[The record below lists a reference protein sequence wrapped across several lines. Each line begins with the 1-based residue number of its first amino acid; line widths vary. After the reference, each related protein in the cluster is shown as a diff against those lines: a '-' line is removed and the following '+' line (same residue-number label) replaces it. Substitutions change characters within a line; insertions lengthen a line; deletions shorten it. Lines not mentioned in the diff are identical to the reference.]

1 MIIKKAS
8 ALFWKSGRQSL
19 QESKMAKE
27 PEMVKAERLEEKL
40 AAGGKVETLDEM
52 PDEYREHLT
61 HLMMMQ
67 ADSELAGAFGYV
79 PWIMKS
85 PDIKETLQVA
95 QIVKDE
101 VRHARVM
108 YRLLEGLGVGVD
120 QYYQSHNFSLRVARD
135 DIGTERVAD
144 DKRVNIF
151 YYPIDTWYDFIM
163 FNFCMD
169 RGAGHQLEDSLDCSY
184 KPWCDGMEGIFK
196 EEAMH
201 MAHGDHWVEQ
211 LAQDDKTRD
220 QAQEALDRW
229 YPRTMNIFGR
239 ANSPKN
245 KIYRRLGLKKRDNDE
260 VRWAFAK
267 EIKSKCD
274 LYGLKAPSWQPEQH
288 KMTEEPFIPG

>member
-1 MIIKKAS
+1 MKIGS
-8 ALFWKSGRQSL
+8 R
-19 QESKMAKE
+19 EKE
-27 PEMVKAERLEEKL
+27 ERLAEKL
-40 AAGGKVETLDEM
+40 DSGGKVETQEEM
-52 PDEYREHLT
+52 TEEYREHLI

-79 PWIMKS
+79 PWIAKS
-85 PDIKETLQVA
+85 PDIQETLQVA

-108 YRLLEGLGVGVD
+108 YRLLEGLGVDVD
-120 QYYQSHNFSLRVARD
+120 AYYKKHNFALRVGRE

-151 YYPIDTWYDFIM
+151 YYPIETWQDFIM

-169 RGAGHQLEDSLDCSY
+169 RGAGHQLEDANDCSY
-184 KPWCDGMEGIFK
+184 KPWCDVMDGIFK

-201 MAHGDHWVEQ
+201 MAHGDQWVKR
-211 LAQDDKTRD
+211 LASDPRTKEMTQESLDK
-220 QAQEALDRW
+220 W

-239 ANSPKN
+239 AHSPKN
-245 KIYRRLGLKKRDNDE
+245 AIYRKLGLKKRDNDE
-260 VRWAFAK
+260 VRQAFAA
-267 EIKSKCD
+267 EIARKCAES
-274 LYGLKAPSWQPEQH
+274 GLKAPAWTPEEK

>member
-1 MIIKKAS
+1 MATKESDKIK
-8 ALFWKSGRQSL
+8 
-19 QESKMAKE
+19 
-27 PEMVKAERLEEKL
+27 EEKL
-40 AAGGKVETLDEM
+40 LEKLAKGGKCETVEEM
-52 PDEYREHLT
+52 PDEYRENLT
-61 HLMMMQ
+61 NLMMMQ

-85 PDIKETLQVA
+85 PDIKETLQVS

-108 YRLLEGLGVGVD
+108 YRLLEGIGIDVD
-120 QYYQSHNFSLRVARD
+120 DYYKKNNFSLRVD
-135 DIGTERVAD
+135 KEDIGTMRVAD

-151 YYPIDTWYDFIM
+151 YYPIETWYDFIM

-201 MAHGDHWVEQ
+201 MAHGDQWTEM
-211 LAQDDKTRD
+211 LAKDDKTHD
-220 QAQEALDRW
+220 EIQKALDKW

-239 ANSPKN
+239 KGSKKN
-245 KIYRRLGLKKRDNDE
+245 VIYRKWGLKKRDNDE
-260 VRWAFAK
+260 VRQAFAAD
-267 EIKSKCD
+267 IADKCAKF
-274 LYGLKAPSWQPEQH
+274 GLRVPDWKPEAH
-288 KMTEEPFIPG
+288 KMSEEPFIPG

>member
-1 MIIKKAS
+1 M
-8 ALFWKSGRQSL
+8 
-19 QESKMAKE
+19 SKLE
-27 PEMVKAERLEEKL
+27 PNRVREEKL
-40 AAGGKVETLDEM
+40 EQKLAKGQKIETLEEM
-52 PDEYREHLT
+52 SDDYRGHLT
-61 HLMMMQ
+61 NLMMMQ

-79 PWIMKS
+79 PWITKS

-108 YRLLEGLGVGVD
+108 YRLLEGVGVDVD
-120 QYYQSHNFSLRVARD
+120 QYYKDHNFNLRVD
-135 DIGTERVAD
+135 ESDIGTLRAAD

-151 YYPIDTWYDFIM
+151 YYPIETWYDFIM

-201 MAHGDHWVEQ
+201 MAHGDQWTEK
-211 LAQDDKTRD
+211 LSSDDKTHD
-220 QAQEALDRW
+220 KLQAALDKW

-239 ANSPKN
+239 KDSPKN
-245 KIYRRLGLKKRDNDE
+245 KIYRKLGLKKRDNDE
-260 VRWAFAK
+260 VRQAFAK
-267 EIKSKCD
+267 D
-274 LYGLKAPSWQPEQH
+274 VAGLCKKFHLRVPDWKPEAH
-288 KMTEEPFIPG
+288 KMSEEPFIPG

>member
-1 MIIKKAS
+1 
-8 ALFWKSGRQSL
+8 
-19 QESKMAKE
+19 MAKKMTPRE
-27 PEMVKAERLEEKL
+27 KDENLAEKL
-40 AAGGKVETLDEM
+40 ATGGKIETVEEM
-52 PDEYREHLT
+52 TDEYREHVT

-85 PDIKETLQVA
+85 PDIKETLQVS

-108 YRLLEGLGVGVD
+108 YRLLESVGVD
-120 QYYQSHNFSLRVARD
+120 VDSYYKSHNFSLRVESS

-151 YYPIDTWYDFIM
+151 YYPIETWYDFIM

-169 RGAGHQLEDSLDCSY
+169 RGAGHQLEDSLECSY
-184 KPWCDGMEGIFK
+184 KPWCEGMEGIFK

-201 MAHGDHWVEQ
+201 MAHGDQWTQ
-211 LAQDDKTRD
+211 KLAQDPATRD
-220 QAQEALDRW
+220 ATQEALNRW

-245 KIYRRLGLKKRDNDE
+245 KIYRKLGLKKRDNDD
-260 VRWAFAK
+260 VRHSFAK
-267 EIKSKCD
+267 DVEAKCA
-274 LYGLKAPSWQPEQH
+274 LFGLKVPEWQPVQG

>member
-1 MIIKKAS
+1 MT
-8 ALFWKSGRQSL
+8 L
-19 QESKMAKE
+19 Q
-27 PEMVKAERLEEKL
+27 PNRIREEKL
-40 AAGGKVETLDEM
+40 LAKINTGGKIETLAEM
-52 PDEYREHLT
+52 SDEYREHLT
-61 HLMMMQ
+61 NLMSMQ

-79 PWIMKS
+79 PWITKS

-108 YRLLEGLGVGVD
+108 YRLLEGLGVD
-120 QYYQSHNFSLRVARD
+120 TDAYYKTHNFSLRVDAD
-135 DIGTERVAD
+135 DIGTLRAAD

-196 EEAMH
+196 EEEMH
-201 MAHGDHWVEQ
+201 MAHGDQWAQ
-211 LAQDDKTRD
+211 KLAADPKTHGEL
-220 QAQEALDRW
+220 QAAFDRW

-245 KIYRRLGLKKRDNDE
+245 AIYRKYGLKKRDNDE
-260 VRWAFAK
+260 VRQAFAAD
-267 EIKSKCD
+267 IKSKSD
-274 LYGLKAPSWQPEQH
+274 KFGLTVPAWTPVAA
-288 KMTEEPFIPG
+288 KMSEEPFIPG

>member
-1 MIIKKAS
+1 
-8 ALFWKSGRQSL
+8 
-19 QESKMAKE
+19 MAAE
-27 PEMVKAERLEEKL
+27 TARVKEEKL
-40 AAGGKVETLDEM
+40 AEKLAKGGKVETLEEM
-52 PDEYREHLT
+52 TDEYREHLT

-79 PWIMKS
+79 PWITKS

-108 YRLLEGLGVGVD
+108 YRLLEGMGVD
-120 QYYQSHNFSLRVARD
+120 VDEYYKKHNFNLRVESS

-151 YYPIDTWYDFIM
+151 YYPIETWYDFIM

-169 RGAGHQLEDSLDCSY
+169 RGAGHQLEDSLHCSY
-184 KPWCDGMEGIFK
+184 KPWCDAMDGIFK

-201 MAHGDHWVEQ
+201 MAHGDQWTKKLSEN
-211 LAQDDKTRD
+211 AKTHGEL
-220 QAQEALDRW
+220 QAALDKW

-245 KIYRRLGLKKRDNDE
+245 KIYRKLGLKSRDNDE
-260 VRWAFAK
+260 VRRAF
-267 EIKSKCD
+267 
-274 LYGLKAPSWQPEQH
+274 
-288 KMTEEPFIPG
+288 

>member
-1 MIIKKAS
+1 
-8 ALFWKSGRQSL
+8 
-19 QESKMAKE
+19 MAKQE
-27 PEMVKAERLEEKL
+27 PHRVKEEKLEEKL
-40 AAGGKVETLDEM
+40 SKGGKVETLDEM
-52 PDEYREHLT
+52 TDDYRGHLT
-61 HLMMMQ
+61 NLMMMQ

-108 YRLLEGLGVGVD
+108 YRLLEGVGVNVD
-120 QYYQSHNFSLRVARD
+120 EYYKKNNFSLRVAQD
-135 DIGTERVAD
+135 DIGTLRVAD

-184 KPWCDGMEGIFK
+184 KPWMDGMEGIFK

-201 MAHGDHWVEQ
+201 MAHGDQWTEK
-211 LAQDDKTRD
+211 LASDDKTHD
-220 QAQEALDRW
+220 ELQSALDRW

-245 KIYRRLGLKKRDNDE
+245 KIYRKLGLKKRDNDE
-260 VRWAFAK
+260 VRQAFAK
-267 EIKSKCD
+267 D
-274 LYGLKAPSWQPEQH
+274 VAGLCAKFSLRVPDWKPEVH
-288 KMTEEPFIPG
+288 KMSEEPFIPG

>member
-1 MIIKKAS
+1 MH
-8 ALFWKSGRQSL
+8 
-19 QESKMAKE
+19 KE
-27 PEMVKAERLEEKL
+27 PERVKAERLMEKL
-40 AAGGKVETLDEM
+40 AQGQKIETVSEM
-52 PDEYREHLT
+52 SEEYRGHLT

-85 PDIKETLQVA
+85 PDIKETLQVS

-108 YRLLEGLGVGVD
+108 YRLLEGLDVDVD
-120 QYYQSHNFSLRVARD
+120 QYFKEHNFSLRVDQA
-135 DIGTERVAD
+135 DIGTLRVAD

-151 YYPIDTWYDFIM
+151 YYPIETWFDFIM

-201 MAHGDHWVEQ
+201 MAHGDQWTEQ
-211 LAQDDKTRD
+211 LSRDDKTHD
-220 QAQEALDRW
+220 ELQEALDRW

-245 KIYRRLGLKKRDNDE
+245 AIYRRLGLKKRDNDV
-260 VRWAFAK
+260 VRRAFTKDVTETCAK
-267 EIKSKCD
+267 FE
-274 LYGLKAPSWQPEQH
+274 LKVPAWKPEAH
-288 KMTEEPFIPG
+288 KMSEEPFIPG

>member
-1 MIIKKAS
+1 MS
-8 ALFWKSGRQSL
+8 
-19 QESKMAKE
+19 KE
-27 PEMVKAERLEEKL
+27 PERVKQEKLEEKL
-40 AAGGKVETLDEM
+40 SKGRKVETLEEM
-52 PDEYREHLT
+52 TDEYRGHLT
-61 HLMMMQ
+61 NLMMMQ

-85 PDIKETLQVA
+85 PDIKETLQVS

-108 YRLLEGLGVGVD
+108 YRLLEGVGVD
-120 QYYQSHNFSLRVARD
+120 VDEYYKKNNFSLRVDKD
-135 DIGTERVAD
+135 DIGTLRVAD

-151 YYPIDTWYDFIM
+151 YYPIETWFDFIM

-201 MAHGDHWVEQ
+201 MAHGDQWTEQ
-211 LAQDDKTRD
+211 LSKDDKTHD
-220 QAQEALDRW
+220 QLQEALDRW

-245 KIYRRLGLKKRDNDE
+245 AIYRKLGLKKRDNDE
-260 VRWAFAK
+260 VRQAFAK
-267 EIKSKCD
+267 D
-274 LYGLKAPSWQPEQH
+274 VAGLCEKFQLRVPEWKPEAH
-288 KMTEEPFIPG
+288 KMSEEPFIPG

>member
-1 MIIKKAS
+1 
-8 ALFWKSGRQSL
+8 
-19 QESKMAKE
+19 MAKE
-27 PEMVKAERLEEKL
+27 PERIKEEKL
-40 AAGGKVETLDEM
+40 QQKQAKGQKVETLDEVT
-52 PDEYREHLT
+52 DEYRGHLT
-61 HLMMMQ
+61 NLMMMQ

-79 PWIMKS
+79 PWITKS

-108 YRLLEGLGVGVD
+108 YRLLEGVGVD
-120 QYYQSHNFSLRVARD
+120 VDAYYKSHNFNLRVSTD
-135 DIGTERVAD
+135 DIGTLRAAD

-151 YYPIDTWYDFIM
+151 YYPIDTWFDFIM

-201 MAHGDHWVEQ
+201 MAHGDQWTGE
-211 LAQDDKTRD
+211 LSRNDKTHD
-220 QAQEALDRW
+220 DLQQALDRW

-245 KIYRRLGLKKRDNDE
+245 AIYRKLGLKKRDNDE
-260 VRWAFAK
+260 VRQAFAK
-267 EIKSKCD
+267 DIAQLCAKF
-274 LYGLKAPSWQPEQH
+274 GLKRPEWTPEAS
-288 KMTEEPFIPG
+288 KMSEEPFIPG

>member
-1 MIIKKAS
+1 MT
-8 ALFWKSGRQSL
+8 L
-19 QESKMAKE
+19 E
-27 PEMVKAERLEEKL
+27 PNRVREEKL
-40 AAGGKVETLDEM
+40 LEKISQGGKIEDVAEM
-52 PDEYREHLT
+52 SDEYREHLT
-61 HLMMMQ
+61 NLMMMQ

-79 PWIMKS
+79 PWIQKS

-108 YRLLEGLGVGVD
+108 YRLLEGLDVD
-120 QYYQSHNFSLRVARD
+120 VDAYYKSHNFNLRVDAG
-135 DIGTERVAD
+135 DIGTLRAAD

-151 YYPIDTWYDFIM
+151 YYPIEQWSDFIM

-196 EEAMH
+196 EEEMH
-201 MAHGDHWVEQ
+201 MAHGDQWTKKLSEG
-211 LAQDDKTRD
+211 DKTHD
-220 QAQEALDRW
+220 DVQAAFEKW

-245 KIYRRLGLKKRDNDE
+245 ALYRKYGLKKRDNDE
-260 VRWAFAK
+260 VRHAFASD
-267 EIKSKCD
+267 IKDKAAKF
-274 LYGLKAPSWQPEQH
+274 GLKVPAWTPVAA
-288 KMTEEPFIPG
+288 KMSDEPFIPG

>member
-1 MIIKKAS
+1 M
-8 ALFWKSGRQSL
+8 
-19 QESKMAKE
+19 KE
-27 PEMVKAERLEEKL
+27 PERIKEERLAEKL
-40 AAGGKVETLDEM
+40 ARGGKVETMAEM
-52 PDEYREHLT
+52 TEEYRGHLT

-85 PDIKETLQVA
+85 PDIKETLQVS

-108 YRLLEGLGVGVD
+108 YRLLEGLGVDVD
-120 QYYQSHNFSLRVARD
+120 AYYNSHNFNLRVD
-135 DIGTERVAD
+135 KKDLGTARVAD

-151 YYPIDTWYDFIM
+151 YYPIETWYDFIM

-201 MAHGDHWVEQ
+201 MAHGDSWVKA
-211 LAQDDKTRD
+211 LAGDSKTRGPV
-220 QAQEALDRW
+220 QEALERW

-239 ANSPKN
+239 ADSPKN
-245 KIYRRLGLKKRDNDE
+245 KIYRRLGLKKRDNEE
-260 VRWAFAK
+260 VRQAFAK
-267 EIKSKCD
+267 EIGEKCSEF
-274 LYGLKAPSWQPEQH
+274 GLEVPAWRPERD
-288 KMTEEPFIPG
+288 KMSEEPFIPG

>member
-1 MIIKKAS
+1 MAQ
-8 ALFWKSGRQSL
+8 LTD
-19 QESKMAKE
+19 QEKE
-27 PEMVKAERLEEKL
+27 RRLADKL
-40 AAGGKVETLDEM
+40 ARGEKIVSRDEM
-52 PDEYREHLT
+52 TQEYYDHLV

-79 PWIMKS
+79 PWIQKS
-85 PDIKETLQVA
+85 PSIQETLTVS

-108 YRLLEGLGVGVD
+108 YRLLEELGVDV
-120 QYYQSHNFSLRVARD
+120 QSYYESHNFNLRVETQ

-151 YYPIDTWYDFIM
+151 YYPINTWYDFIM

-169 RGAGHQLEDSLDCSY
+169 RGAGHQLEDAKVCSY
-184 KPWCDGMEGIFK
+184 KPWCDVMEGIFK

-201 MAHGDHWVEQ
+201 MAHGDQWVKR
-211 LAQDDKTRD
+211 LASDPSTKDET
-220 QAQEALDRW
+220 QAALERW

-239 ANSPKN
+239 RNSPKN
-245 KIYRRLGLKKRDNDE
+245 RIYRRLGLKVRDNDD
-260 VRWAFAK
+260 VRKAFAD
-267 EIKSKCD
+267 EVAERCRET
-274 LYGLKAPSWQPEQH
+274 GLKVPEWQPEEK

>member
-1 MIIKKAS
+1 
-8 ALFWKSGRQSL
+8 
-19 QESKMAKE
+19 MAKQE
-27 PEMVKAERLEEKL
+27 PNRVREEKL
-40 AAGGKVETLDEM
+40 QEKLSQGGKVETLEEM
-52 PDEYREHLT
+52 SDDYRGHLT
-61 HLMMMQ
+61 NLMMMQ

-85 PDIKETLQVA
+85 PDIKETLQVS

-108 YRLLEGLGVGVD
+108 YRLLEGVGVD
-120 QYYQSHNFSLRVARD
+120 VDEYYQKNNFSLRVEKE
-135 DIGTERVAD
+135 DIGTLRVAD

-151 YYPIDTWYDFIM
+151 YYPIETWFDFIM

-184 KPWCDGMEGIFK
+184 KPWMDGMEGIFK

-201 MAHGDHWVEQ
+201 MAHGDQWTEK
-211 LAQDDKTRD
+211 LSNDDKTHD
-220 QAQEALDRW
+220 DLQKALDRW

-245 KIYRRLGLKKRDNDE
+245 KIYRDLGLKKRDNDE
-260 VRWAFAK
+260 VRQAFAK
-267 EIKSKCD
+267 DIAQLCSKFHLRVPD
-274 LYGLKAPSWQPEQH
+274 WKPEAH
-288 KMTEEPFIPG
+288 KMSEEPFIPG

>member
-1 MIIKKAS
+1 
-8 ALFWKSGRQSL
+8 
-19 QESKMAKE
+19 MAKKE
-27 PEMVKAERLEEKL
+27 PERVKDEKL
-40 AAGGKVETLDEM
+40 REKLSQGRKIETLDEM
-52 PDEYREHLT
+52 TDEYRGHLT

-79 PWIMKS
+79 PWITKS

-108 YRLLEGLGVGVD
+108 YRLLEGVGVD
-120 QYYQSHNFSLRVARD
+120 VDKYYKEHNFNLRVDKD
-135 DIGTERVAD
+135 DIGTLRVAD

-151 YYPIDTWYDFIM
+151 YYPIETWYDFIM

-201 MAHGDHWVEQ
+201 MAHGDQWTEK
-211 LAQDDKTRD
+211 LSSDPKTHD
-220 QAQEALDRW
+220 ELQKALDRW

-245 KIYRRLGLKKRDNDE
+245 KLYRQLGLKKRDNDE
-260 VRWAFAK
+260 VRQAFARDVAGLC
-267 EIKSKCD
+267 SKF
-274 LYGLKAPSWQPEQH
+274 GLRVPEWKPEAS
-288 KMTEEPFIPG
+288 KMSEEPFIPG